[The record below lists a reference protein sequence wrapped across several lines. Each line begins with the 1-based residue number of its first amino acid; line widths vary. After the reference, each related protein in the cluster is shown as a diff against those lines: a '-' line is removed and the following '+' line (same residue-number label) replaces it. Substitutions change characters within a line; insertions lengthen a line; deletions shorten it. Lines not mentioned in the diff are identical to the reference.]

1 MKTHVKLQT
10 IDDVCGKPAGS
21 FQRSLKEMTAYLK
34 TQEQGRK
41 ARIQAARVPAQWMA
55 WTA

>member
-1 MKTHVKLQT
+1 MKTPVKLQT

-34 TQEQGRK
+34 AQEQERK
-41 ARIQAARVPAQWMA
+41 ARVQAARVPAQWMA
-55 WTA
+55 WAA